1 MSKLSVTT
9 PLTHLDPA
17 IILEQPHELPDRHSH
32 ADKDTQEPANRGR
45 SSFPLAPSLIATRHP
60 TGFRRGLLVS
70 AHFLRMPN
78 DPGSSLGDG

>member
-17 IILEQPHELPDRHSH
+17 IILEQPHELPNRHSH
-32 ADKDTQEPANRGR
+32 GNKDTQVPAKRGR
-45 SSFPLAPSLIATRHP
+45 SFPLAPSLIATRHP

-78 DPGSSLGDG
+78 DTGSSLGDG